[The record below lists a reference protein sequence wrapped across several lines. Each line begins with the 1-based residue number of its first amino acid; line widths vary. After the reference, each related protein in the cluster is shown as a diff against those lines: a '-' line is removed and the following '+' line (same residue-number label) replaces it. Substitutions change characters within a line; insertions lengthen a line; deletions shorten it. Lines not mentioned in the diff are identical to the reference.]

1 MQTNELYPAV
11 KPFIQED
18 LLKFI
23 DLASNA
29 SDMERILNTAARYI
43 GNALILI
50 DLFGAVLC
58 YSSDFEILD
67 PLWAENIRQ
76 GSYTGDF
83 SRKVRANN
91 SMQDW
96 SRTGQP
102 VQEITLEG
110 DMQPKLVARIE
121 EDRHV
126 MAALV
131 MVAHHTPICSM
142 HQQTLPILAKLI
154 YSAYTRNHPQAPV
167 SLQDMPYAAAL
178 FALLDNASDN
188 GPTNLD
194 SLDFPAEMQAV
205 TARLVDRYDNRYIKR
220 AFSQKMQGIFPE
232 GHLVQKKGY
241 ICALT
246 SGVAP
251 VQHGALEKLALQDN
265 ARIGISWRFSDIMD
279 FHHYFNQSVSVIKLA
294 EKHQDKNRVVNFTN
308 YAFYALLE
316 NYTGKYPLDWYCH
329 PALTQLRLHDQSH
342 HTEYYE
348 TLRTF
353 MITRCN
359 QKQSAEQLFIHRNT
373 LQYRLNR
380 ITALTGLDL
389 SESMTTWVLLISF
402 AIEKY
407 KS

>member
-1 MQTNELYPAV
+1 MLANELYAPAA
-11 KPFIQED
+11 PFIQED
-18 LLKFI
+18 LLKLI
-23 DLASNA
+23 DLSSNA
-29 SDMERILNTAARYI
+29 SDMERILNTAACYV

-50 DLFGAVLC
+50 DIFGAVLC
-58 YSSDFEILD
+58 HSSNFEIMD
-67 PLWAENIRQ
+67 PLWSENIRQ

-83 SRKVRANN
+83 SRKVCANDA
-91 SMQDW
+91 MQDW
-96 SRTGQP
+96 SRAGLP

-110 DMQPKLVARIE
+110 DIQPKLVARIE

-131 MVAHHTPICSM
+131 MVAHHTPICAM

-154 YSAYTRNHPQAPV
+154 YTAYIRNHPQAPV
-167 SLQDMPYAAAL
+167 SLQDMPYATAL
-178 FALLDNASDN
+178 FSLLDGDADNSPASLK
-188 GPTNLD
+188 GLV
-194 SLDFPAEMQAV
+194 FPSEMQAV
-205 TARLVDRYDNRYIKR
+205 TARLIDRYDNRYIKR
-220 AFSQKMQGIFPE
+220 AFSQEMHSIFPE

-241 ICALT
+241 ICTLT
-246 SGVAP
+246 SGVDSL
-251 VQHGALEKLALQDN
+251 QREALERLALQDN
-265 ARIGISWRFSDIMD
+265 ARVGISWRFSDIMD

-294 EKHQDKNRVVNFTN
+294 EKHKDKNRVVNFTS

-329 PALTQLRLHDQSH
+329 PALKQLKLHDQNH

-353 MITRCN
+353 IVTRCN

-373 LQYRLNR
+373 LQYRLTR

-389 SESMTTWVLLISF
+389 SESMTNWVLLMSF
-402 AIEKY
+402 AIK
-407 KS
+407 KCKD